1 MNTWHRLHP
10 LSPLVRTGRLV
21 VALLLVL
28 TVSAPVRSGD
38 GGSGFSV
45 DGFRIYD
52 LAVVIAVAIA
62 ATVKWLVTRWKLD
75 GATLRIETG
84 LVRRDSRQLP
94 VARIQAVDLV
104 RPFLARVLGLAE
116 IRVRLAGSSSADGR
130 LSYLSEQAAIDL
142 RARLLAAH
150 HGLHPDTPEPSE
162 RLVTVVPNGRLIGSV
177 IVSGATGVLAIAI
190 AAVLFTT
197 ILPATARHIT
207 STGQGGA
214 RVTLVTG
221 STLLA
226 YLIGAAAVLWRRLS
240 SQYGFTVA
248 ESGDGIRIRR
258 GLLSTVA
265 ETIPIRRVQA
275 VRMVEPL
282 LWRPLGWCRLEV
294 DVAGHPGRDEGNH
307 SDRVKKALLPVGPPD
322 IARQLV
328 YTVLGDVAP
337 RPSRPPSRARLKAPL
352 SYHFLAAG
360 HDNAAAI
367 AVTGRIRRVTVWLP
381 LEKTQSVR
389 LVQGPLQ
396 RRLRLATVHV
406 DAAGRRVRA
415 EFRDRPSGEA
425 QPLVDRL
432 AALSRTARARVTAE
446 VRNTGAPQAPAPR
459 APAPQAP
466 APRAPAQRA
475 PAPQGP
481 QEQHLAP

>member
-1 MNTWHRLHP
+1 VTVTTWRRLHP

-28 TVSAPVRSGD
+28 TVSAPARSGP
-38 GGSGFSV
+38 GGGFGI

-52 LAVVIAVAIA
+52 LAAVIAVAVA

-84 LVRRDSRQLP
+84 LLRRDSRQLP

-116 IRVRLAGSSSADGR
+116 LRIRLAGSSSADGR
-130 LSYLSEQAAIDL
+130 LAYLSEQVAADL

-177 IVSGATGVLAIAI
+177 LLSGATPVVALAL
-190 AAVLFTT
+190 AAVVLRT
-197 ILPATARHIT
+197 IFPATARHIT
-207 STGQGGA
+207 SAGHGGA
-214 RVTLVTG
+214 QVTLVTG

-226 YLIGAAAVLWRRLS
+226 YLLAASAVLWRRLS

-275 VRMVEPL
+275 VRMIEPL
-282 LWRPLGWCRLEV
+282 IWRPLGWCRLEV
-294 DVAGHPGRDEGNH
+294 DVAGHPGRDEGSH
-307 SDRVKKALLPVGPPD
+307 ADRVKKALLPVGRAD
-322 IARQLV
+322 VARHLV
-328 YTVLGDVAP
+328 HTVLGNVAP
-337 RPSRPPSRARLKAPL
+337 RPYRPPARARLKAPL

-360 HDNAAAI
+360 HDDAAAI

-415 EFRDRPSGEA
+415 EFRDRPDDEA
-425 QPLVDRL
+425 RPLVDRL
-432 AALSRTARARVTAE
+432 AALSRTARARAADQASG
-446 VRNTGAPQAPAPR
+446 RAGAQPGGPDAHRRDAQDPEQDSEPR
-459 APAPQAP
+459 DAQDLQ
-466 APRAPAQRA
+466 PRDVP
-475 PAPQGP
+475 
-481 QEQHLAP
+481 